1 MAFIGHQSGKA
12 DSEWKEKHMID
23 SQTPKIILM
32 YINVLTL
39 QKRWK
44 GYMTLFACEKMT
56 HHVQVKGI
64 FIDKQEASYDL
75 TDRFYTIDIKQSKGV
90 WLRVQTGI
98 HEWKMLKPL
107 RNTLQEVSFR
117 AYNIL

>member
-1 MAFIGHQSGKA
+1 ML
-12 DSEWKEKHMID
+12 D

-44 GYMTLFACEKMT
+44 GYMALFTCEKMT
-56 HHVQVKGI
+56 HHVQVKGS
-64 FIDKQEASYDL
+64 FLDKRGESYDL
-75 TDRFYTIDIKQSKGV
+75 TDKFYTVDMKQSKGA
-90 WLRVQTGI
+90 WLRVQTGV
-98 HEWKMLKPL
+98 HDWKMLKPF
-107 RNTLQEVSFR
+107 RDTLQEVSFQ

>member
-1 MAFIGHQSGKA
+1 ML
-12 DSEWKEKHMID
+12 D

-44 GYMTLFACEKMT
+44 GYMALFTCEKMT

-64 FIDKQEASYDL
+64 FLDKQGASYDL
-75 TDRFYTIDIKQSKGV
+75 TDKFYTVDMKQSKKA

-98 HEWKMLKPL
+98 HEWKMLMPM
-107 RNTLQEVSFR
+107 RNTLQEVSFQ